1 MKYYIFRIKG
11 GCRTLN
17 EIRVRVDF
25 KRGICRKEGISL
37 VTGDYNSTKMTF
49 FFDEDVVGTKIL
61 KIKDSEDNLVYAD
74 EIENDELVLVG
85 KDGEGEIYSLFQK
98 EGDYTFEISL
108 YGEDSRITSAYDY
121 ITVRKEEI
129 IEAYMPTFDA
139 LINTITGKINEVNN
153 LDIEAEKE
161 EKKTTITLTKKDG
174 TQKEIEILD
183 GEKGD
188 SGIVLFHIDNNGH
201 LIGESESMSNLTHY
215 SINPNDG
222 HLYYR
227 I

>member
-1 MKYYIFRIKG
+1 M
-11 GCRTLN
+11 N

-25 KRGICRKEGISL
+25 KNGICRKEGISL

-49 FFDEDVVGTKIL
+49 VFDEDVVGTKIL

-74 EIENDELVLVG
+74 EIENDEVVLVG
-85 KDGEGEIYSLFQK
+85 KDENDEIYSLFQK

-108 YGEDSRITSAYDY
+108 YGEDSRITSAYEY
-121 ITVRKEEI
+121 LTVRKEEI
-129 IEAYMPTFDA
+129 PIGDEVIEEYIPTFEN
-139 LINTITGKINEVNN
+139 LINTITRKINEVNN

-161 EKKTTITLTKKDG
+161 DRKTTIALTKKDG
-174 TQKEIEILD
+174 TQKEVEILD

-188 SGIVLFHIDNNGH
+188 SGIVLFHIDDNGH
-201 LIGESESMSNLTHY
+201 LIGESESMSNLSHY

-222 HLYYR
+222 HLYYQ